1 MLEAEKI
8 LALTFKYDRLKHL
21 YKRLGFINLA
31 LGRRSQKQPW
41 GLLDRQSDRI
51 SEL

>member
-8 LALTFKYDRLKHL
+8 LALTFKYGGLKHL

-31 LGRRSQKQPW
+31 LGRSSQEQPW
-41 GLLDRQSDRI
+41 GLLDGQSDLI
-51 SEL
+51 SKL